1 MENRLYAVLTGD
13 IVKSSRMSPA
23 NLKRLPGVLTA
34 IFKSI
39 DTLCK
44 PADFATQFSIFRGDS
59 FQVICEPACALKA
72 WLLIRAG
79 LRAAY
84 PAPLS
89 KSTDSRIGIAI
100 GKVSHLAE
108 NITESS
114 GEAFLLSGRLLEEL
128 KSTRLT
134 GFASENK
141 NTNREWNV
149 SLMLANDIVRR
160 WTSDQCRILPFLL
173 QPMNQAEIAEA
184 TQTRQPTV
192 TAKMNAMGWS
202 AIEQWMHYYN
212 ERTTH
217 TSNFIAPQGYN
228 ESI

>member
-23 NLKRLPGVLTA
+23 DLKRLPGVLTA

-39 DTLCK
+39 DKLFK
-44 PADFATQFSIFRGDS
+44 PKDFTTQFSIFRGDS
-59 FQVICEPACALKA
+59 FQVICEPACAIKA

-89 KSTDSRIGIAI
+89 KSVDARIGIAI
-100 GKVSHLAE
+100 GKVNHLAK

-128 KSTRLT
+128 KLSRLT

-141 NTNREWNV
+141 QANREWNV
-149 SLMLANDIVRR
+149 SFMLADDIVRR
-160 WTSDQCRILPFLL
+160 WTTSQCLMLPFLL

-184 TQTRQPTV
+184 TQTRQPTI
-192 TAKMNAMGWS
+192 TAKINAMGWG
-202 AIEQWMHYYN
+202 AIEQWLHYYDEIIMN
-212 ERTTH
+212 AST
-217 TSNFIAPQGYN
+217 FIAP
-228 ESI
+228 